1 MRFGG
6 SADAMHT
13 HHRKANLTFPLLNK
27 RMNNR
32 IRQKNTKIVTK
43 WRAVMVA

>member
-1 MRFGG
+1 MGFGG

-13 HHRKANLTFPLLNK
+13 HHRKANLTFSLLNK

-32 IRQKNTKIVTK
+32 IRHKIQKLSQKG
-43 WRAVMVA
+43 AL